1 MSVPPPLRTF
11 LESRALKDAGFRHGF
26 STRAAGDATARDRA
40 ALLHVGATRLSQ
52 ATQVHGDVVV
62 DAGLPADT
70 KADAL
75 VATVAGDAVGIRV
88 ADCVPILL
96 AAPDGHVAAVHAGW
110 RGVANGIVG
119 KAIARLG
126 ASSASAFLASVGPH
140 IGPCCFEVGPEVVPQ
155 IGEAFVDRYAPG
167 SGGVHR
173 AFINLREAVH
183 AQLKAAGIAVIDDVG
198 ACTKC
203 DAATYHSFR
212 RDADESG
219 RMIAVIAAK

>member
-1 MSVPPPLRTF
+1 MF
-11 LESRALKDAGFRHGF
+11 LESRALKDAGFRHAF
-26 STRAAGDATARDRA
+26 STRAAGDAAERDRA

-96 AAPDGHVAAVHAGW
+96 AARSGHVAAVHAGW
-110 RGVANGIVG
+110 RGVVNGIIG
-119 KAIARLG
+119 KAIARLEDANHG
-126 ASSASAFLASVGPH
+126 ASASSYIASVGPH

-155 IGEAFVDRYAPG
+155 LGEAFVDRRVG
-167 SGGVHR
+167 DK
-173 AFINLREAVH
+173 AFMNLRRAVH
-183 AQLKAAGIAVIDDVG
+183 AQLKAASVTVIDDVG
-198 ACTKC
+198 ECTKC
-203 DAATYHSFR
+203 HPTEYHSFR
-212 RDADESG
+212 RDADQSG